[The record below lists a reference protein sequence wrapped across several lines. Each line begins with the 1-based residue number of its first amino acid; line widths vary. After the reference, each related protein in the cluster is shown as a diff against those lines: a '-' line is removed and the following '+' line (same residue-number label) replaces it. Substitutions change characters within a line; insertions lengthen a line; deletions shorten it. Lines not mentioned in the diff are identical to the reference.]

1 MPITRTLFDLR
12 TLNVH
17 LYLPQTLGFGFT
29 CSHFGIS
36 PRRFTLNPI
45 SFVRLSG
52 HYRIIV
58 RIRASLCILRFSLR
72 SIRCEYLSC
81 KASALRLLSEP
92 LRKALRLTD
101 ILGTTS
107 HLSVGRIRP
116 RCSALVRS
124 ILISF
129 DIVQIYGHQF

>member
-29 CSHFGIS
+29 VAILEFLRAGSRSILFHFVHLGG
-36 PRRFTLNPI
+36 R
-45 SFVRLSG
+45 
-52 HYRIIV
+52 YRVIV
-58 RIRASLCILRFSLR
+58 RIRASLLFRRSSLR

-107 HLSVGRIRP
+107 HLSVGRTRP
-116 RCSALVRS
+116 KCSAFVRS
-124 ILISF
+124 IFI
-129 DIVQIYGHQF
+129 